1 MKMAIDPIC
10 GMTVDPAQAA
20 GSYDYKNTTYYFCAT
35 SCLERFRADP
45 EKALTKKPLNLITM
59 PALRKPLPMMQPA
72 SRGEIDPVCGMTV
85 QPATAAGSFT
95 YRDRTHYFCAVRC
108 LDKFRADPE
117 YYLTP
122 PEQRVPKPAPVPVGA
137 HTQYVCPM
145 DPEVSETKPGACP
158 ICGMAL
164 EPEDVT
170 ALPTR
175 TEYTC
180 PMHPEIIQTEPGSCS
195 LCGMALEPRTVAV
208 EVANPELVDM
218 TRRFWLSLALGAPIF
233 ALMISE
239 MLPGQP
245 LQQLVSSRVLVWLQF
260 LLATPVVLWIG
271 YPLFERA
278 WASMASGHLNMF
290 TLIGLGTGAAYFYSV
305 AATLIPGMFPDS
317 FRTHGGELAVYFEP
331 AVAIIALVLLGQVLE
346 LRARSRTSSALKAL
360 LGLAPKTAR
369 VIRKDGREE
378 DIPLE
383 QVQVSDRLRVR
394 PGEKIPVDGV
404 VVEGSSAVDE
414 SMVTGEPIPVE
425 KQSGNTV
432 VGATVNGTG
441 SFVMRAERVGRETLL
456 AQIVRMV
463 SEAQRTR
470 APIQRLADVVA
481 GYFVP
486 IVILVA
492 AFTFVLWAI
501 YGPEPRMAYALLNA
515 VAVLIIAC
523 PCALG
528 LATPMSIMVG
538 TGRGATAGVLIRN
551 AEALETLAK
560 VDVLVVDKTGT
571 LTEGKPR
578 LLAVVTLS
586 PVTEHE
592 LLRLAAGLE
601 QNSEHPLAAAI
612 VSGAQKRGIA
622 PTKAEAFRSLT
633 GKGVTGK
640 VEGRVVAV
648 GTAKF
653 LSELN
658 IEVTALSAQAEP
670 LRHEGQTLMF
680 VAIDGKSAG
689 FLSVADPIKPTT
701 PEAIDLLHKD
711 GLRIV
716 MLTGDNRT
724 TAEAVA
730 RRLHLDDVRADVLP
744 EQKAA
749 VVKQFQ
755 SEGHIVAMA
764 GDGIND
770 APALAQ
776 AQVGI
781 AMGTGTD
788 VAMESAGVTLVRGDL
803 RAIVRAR
810 RLSRGT
816 MRNIRQNLFFAFVY
830 NTLGVPIAA
839 GILYPFVGVLLS
851 PMIASAAMT
860 FSSVSVIANAL
871 RLRKLAL

>member
-1 MKMAIDPIC
+1 MAIDPIC
-10 GMTVDPAQAA
+10 GMTVDPAKAA
-20 GSYDYKNTTYYFCAT
+20 GQYDHKGTTYYFCGT

-45 EKALTKKPLNLITM
+45 DRALSKRPLNLITM
-59 PALRKPLPMMQPA
+59 PAPRKPLPMMVQA
-72 SRGEIDPVCGMTV
+72 ATGEIDPVCGMTV
-85 QPATAAGSFT
+85 QPATAAGSYEYRGKT
-95 YRDRTHYFCAVRC
+95 YYFCATRC
-108 LDKFRADPE
+108 LEKFRADSD

-122 PEQRVPKPAPVPVGA
+122 PGQRIPKPTPAPAGGSV
-137 HTQYVCPM
+137 QYVCPM

-158 ICGMAL
+158 VCGMAL
-164 EPEDVT
+164 EPADVT
-170 ALPTR
+170 VASTR

-180 PMHPEIIQTEPGSCS
+180 PMHPEIVQADPGSCS
-195 LCGMALEPRTVAV
+195 ICGMALEPRTVTM
-208 EVANPELVDM
+208 EEANPELVDM
-218 TRRFWLSLALGAPIF
+218 TRRFRQSVVLGLPIL

-239 MLPGQP
+239 MMPSQP
-245 LQQLVSSRVLVWLQF
+245 LQHFFSGRALVWFQF
-260 LLATPVVLWIG
+260 VLATPVVFWVG
-271 YPLFERA
+271 WPLFERA
-278 WASMASGHLNMF
+278 WASLVNHHLNMF
-290 TLIGLGTGAAYFYSV
+290 SLIGLGTGAAYLYSV
-305 AATLIPGMFPDS
+305 VATLAPGLFPDS
-317 FRTHGGELAVYFEP
+317 FRGHGGELAVYFEP

-369 VIRKDGREE
+369 IVRADGRED
-378 DIPLE
+378 DIPLD
-383 QVQVSDRLRVR
+383 QVQVGDQLRVR

-404 VVEGSSAVDE
+404 VVNGTSAVDE
-414 SMVTGEPIPVE
+414 SMITGESIPVE
-425 KQSGNTV
+425 KRAGQKV

-456 AQIVRMV
+456 SQIVRMV

-492 AFTFVLWAI
+492 LITFVIWAI

-551 AEALETLAK
+551 AEALEILAK
-560 VDVLVVDKTGT
+560 VDILVVDKTGT

-578 LLAVVTLS
+578 LMTVAPLPDFSETD
-586 PVTEHE
+586 
-592 LLRLAAGLE
+592 LLRLVAGLE
-601 QNSEHPLAAAI
+601 QGSEHPLAAAI
-612 VSGAQKRGIA
+612 VSGVRDKGIVPAKAQD
-622 PTKAEAFRSLT
+622 FRSLT
-633 GKGVTGK
+633 GKGVTGT
-640 VEGRVVAV
+640 VEGRVVIV
-648 GTAKF
+648 GTALF
-653 LSELN
+653 LNESN
-658 IEVTALSAQAEP
+658 IETTALSAQAEP
-670 LRHEGQTLMF
+670 LRLEGQTVMF
-680 VAIDGKSAG
+680 VAIDGKPAG
-689 FLSVADPIKPTT
+689 LLGVADPVKAST
-701 PEAIDLLHKD
+701 PEAIELLHRE

-716 MLTGDNRT
+716 MLTGDSKT
-724 TAEAVA
+724 TAQAVA
-730 RRLHLDDVRADVLP
+730 RRLHIDDVHAEVLP
-744 EQKAA
+744 EQKTA
-749 VVKQFQ
+749 VIKQLQ
-755 SEGHIVAMA
+755 AEGHVVAMA

-776 AQVGI
+776 AHVGI

-788 VAMESAGVTLVRGDL
+788 VAMESAGVTLVKGDL
-803 RAIVRAR
+803 RAIARAR

-839 GILYPFVGVLLS
+839 GVLYPFVGVLLS
-851 PMIASAAMT
+851 PMLASAAMT

-871 RLRKLAL
+871 RLRRLPL